1 MNLKTALVPNRC
13 RNQKFKPLYHHR
25 NPNSRCKSHLGALE
39 RMISADQEVVS
50 QNMETV
56 ERLYRAIRPQANYE
70 KSLEQL
76 KRIKAYG
83 KRSKSGIMLGLGETD
98 GEVYNFWTIYVP
110 TNRIFQRLVNTS
122 ILPKKI

>member
-1 MNLKTALVPNRC
+1 
-13 RNQKFKPLYHHR
+13 
-25 NPNSRCKSHLGALE
+25 
-39 RMISADQEVVS
+39 MISADQEVVS

-110 TNRIFQRLVNTS
+110 TNRMFQRLLNTS
-122 ILPKKI
+122 ILPPKI